1 MKKLAIDDAGARD
14 QYMQIN
20 SKLKIDLC
28 RFPYLRVYY
37 GKYKFTK
44 SLDTKVNMQ
53 TLGLSDYGR
62 ENIIEF
68 SRMAELDTL
77 SLTHSKIKNLKGC
90 EFFPKLQ
97 CVYLGFNRTLT
108 DISELKYAKNTL
120 RMLEIDH
127 CGHIEDFSVLN
138 ELENLEFLRLL
149 GTNTITDIQFIKKL
163 PKLKTFICDYKVK
176 DGDVHPCGLIN
187 GYVYIQNR
195 KNFNTKEYGDDN
207 YPRTIPS
214 KEEGIYVG
222 QENIELWRRLWSSPQ
237 WPGEM

>member
-1 MKKLAIDDAGARD
+1 
-14 QYMQIN
+14 
-20 SKLKIDLC
+20 
-28 RFPYLRVYY
+28 
-37 GKYKFTK
+37 
-44 SLDTKVNMQ
+44 
-53 TLGLSDYGR
+53 
-62 ENIIEF
+62 
-68 SRMAELDTL
+68 MAELDTL

-108 DISELKYAKNTL
+108 DISDLKYAKHTL